1 MSKSCRFKRFI
12 AIRFL
17 HFLRAEGQIDP
28 ATPFKRVAR
37 PGKRAM
43 RRLLLVTL
51 LVAAVGSGYYYRD
64 YFLGTATQT
73 RPTRPPAAQPVAA
86 GVAAEIS
93 APIEVAAIGNVQSI
107 ATVMIKSRID
117 GEIAQ
122 VHFEEGQE
130 VKAGDL
136 LFSLDDRVARAQL
149 EQSEAN
155 LERDRAQLRRFQLEV
170 ARQTGLANRGIAPAQ
185 KLEDVTTSEAVFEA
199 TVRASE
205 AAVETARINLNF
217 TTIRA
222 PITGRT
228 GSVALKRGNVVKAVD
243 TLPTVMP
250 MVTITQL
257 QPIYVTFTVP
267 ERHLGDLR
275 AALVSGRVPVV
286 ATTPGSPQN
295 PIAGQLT
302 FIDNQVDAATGTIS
316 LKATFTNDDAR
327 LWPGQFVYV
336 AVTLG
341 VQTNALA
348 VPSTAIQ
355 VGQNGP
361 YVFVIKPDSTVELRL
376 VRIDRTVKGKTVIA
390 GGLASGERVV
400 TDGQLRLSNGTRV
413 AAQQAQED
421 LAAQKQR
428 SGPIVER

>member
-1 MSKSCRFKRFI
+1 MK
-12 AIRFL
+12 
-17 HFLRAEGQIDP
+17 
-28 ATPFKRVAR
+28 
-37 PGKRAM
+37 
-43 RRLLLVTL
+43 RLLLATL
-51 LVAAVGSGYYYRD
+51 LMAALGSGYFYRD
-64 YFLGTATQT
+64 YFLGTASET
-73 RPTRPPAAQPVAA
+73 RPARPSTAQPVVA

-117 GEIAQ
+117 GEIVQ

-130 VKAGDL
+130 VNAGDL

-149 EQSEAN
+149 QQSEAN

-185 KLEDVTTSEAVFEA
+185 KLEDVMTSEAVFEA

-205 AAVETARINLNF
+205 AAAETARVNLNF

-257 QPIYVTFTVP
+257 RPIYVTFTVP

-275 AALVSGRVPVV
+275 AALVSGRLPVV
-286 ATTPGSPQN
+286 VTIPTSPLS

-302 FIDNQVDAATGTIS
+302 FIDNQVDPATGTIT
-316 LKATFTNDDAR
+316 LKATFANDDER
-327 LWPGQFVYV
+327 LWPGQFVNV
-336 AVTLG
+336 TVTLG
-341 VQTNALA
+341 VQANALA

-361 YVFVIKPDSTVELRL
+361 YVFVIKPDSIVELRL
-376 VRIDRTVKGKTVIA
+376 VRVDRSVTNKTVIA
-390 GGLASGERVV
+390 EGLAAGERVV
-400 TDGQLRLSNGTRV
+400 VDGQLRLTNGTRV
-413 AAQQAQED
+413 AV
-421 LAAQKQR
+421 QR
-428 SGPIVER
+428 SEEAPPSKVQLIPVAEQAP